1 MNTLAEKMCIDLL
14 GRQLTGE
21 DYIRMDKMLRHLPSE
36 VRDSPGSI
44 AEIIMRMENLKQFDA
59 IVQRASFEAQQK
71 IHKDLP
77 RRVEIA
83 AQAALCALRDQL
95 PIDSSDAMRRLY
107 KWGAMWMLS
116 VSVIGFTVGVT
127 FTKWWVSR
135 PEMHHYAAT
144 ETAFNRCI
152 DASFGAASN
161 GQRNGRNASAYD
173 STEFRNSARIC
184 AAEYA
189 DRRDIG

>member
-1 MNTLAEKMCIDLL
+1 MATLAEKMCIDLL

-21 DYIRMDKMLRHLPSE
+21 DYIRLDKMLRHLPPE
-36 VRDSPGSI
+36 VRESPGSL
-44 AEIIMRMENLKQFDA
+44 AEIIMRMENLQQFEA
-59 IVQRASFEAQQK
+59 ILQRASFEAQQK

-77 RRVEIA
+77 RRVEMA

-95 PIDSSDAMRRLY
+95 PIDSSDSMRRLY

-116 VSVIGFTVGVT
+116 VSVIGFTAGLVV
-127 FTKWWVSR
+127 TKWWVSQ
-135 PEMHHYAAT
+135 PEEHHYAAT

-152 DASFGAASN
+152 DASFGAASIDQQN
-161 GQRNGRNASAYD
+161 RRDNSAYS
-173 STEFRNSARIC
+173 STEFRNNARNC

-189 DRRDIG
+189 DRRLIG

>member
-1 MNTLAEKMCIDLL
+1 MATLAEKMCIDLL

-21 DYIRMDKMLRHLPSE
+21 DYIRMDKILRHLPSE
-36 VRDSPGSI
+36 VRDSPGAI
-44 AEIIMRMENLKQFDA
+44 AEIILRMENLKQFDA

-95 PIDSSDAMRRLY
+95 PIDSSDSMRRLY
-107 KWGAMWMLS
+107 KWGALWMLS
-116 VSVIGFTVGVT
+116 VSVIGFTIGVV
-127 FTKWWVSR
+127 FTKWWVSK
-135 PEMHHYAAT
+135 PEEHHYAIA

-152 DASFGAASN
+152 DASFGAASTD
-161 GQRNGRNASAYD
+161 QRNRRDRSVYD
-173 STEFRNSARIC
+173 SAEFRNNARIC

-189 DRRDIG
+189 DRRGIA